1 MKGQVNGL
9 VSSREGPTC
18 FHDRDLRHD
27 RIKQG
32 YFRPI
37 LEIQENGM
45 KKENP
50 SELFLMLF

>member
-1 MKGQVNGL
+1 MDWFL
-9 VSSREGPTC
+9 HERDLRD
-18 FHDRDLRHD
+18 FHDRDLRHG